1 MLNLVLAAIKNK
13 EEINQRENFLHSIGS
28 FVARVFLVKEMG
40 NIMHSIEG
48 EKQASVLWVGG
59 GWLFLTNV
67 PELSVP
73 CFMAQF
79 TLSLTLISSN
89 SAAQIW
95 YGGTFQRDNVGVLC
109 QQPQSFVIP
118 PGNCHKLRCQLHL
131 VRACRVFP
139 VSWAPA
145 F

>member
-1 MLNLVLAAIKNK
+1 MLTLVLSAIKNK
-13 EEINQRENFLHSIGS
+13 EERNQRENCLHSIGS
-28 FVARVFLVKEMG
+28 FVPRVFLGKEMETLCTHG
-40 NIMHSIEG
+40 RRKNKHLPLSVR
-48 EKQASVLWVGG
+48 EKK
-59 GWLFLTNV
+59 LFLTNV

-118 PGNCHKLRCQLHL
+118 PGNCHKLCCQLHL

-139 VSWAPA
+139 VS
-145 F
+145 

>member
-1 MLNLVLAAIKNK
+1 MLTLVLAAIKTKKRETK
-13 EEINQRENFLHSIGS
+13 ERIAYIALAALSLEFFLEKKWKRY
-28 FVARVFLVKEMG
+28 ALM
-40 NIMHSIEG
+40 EG
-48 EKQASVLWVGG
+48 EKTSICLFQLGKKI
-59 GWLFLTNV
+59 FLTNV

-139 VSWAPA
+139 VS
-145 F
+145 